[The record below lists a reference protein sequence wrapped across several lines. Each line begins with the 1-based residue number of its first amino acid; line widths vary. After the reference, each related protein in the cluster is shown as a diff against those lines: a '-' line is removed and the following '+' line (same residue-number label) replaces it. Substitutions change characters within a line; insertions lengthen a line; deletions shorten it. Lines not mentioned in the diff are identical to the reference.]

1 MTSTD
6 LRDLSGGEIADAE
19 SSAAG
24 RIFSTPL
31 AAALRRGVFPEG
43 LSESMCGKS
52 VGRVSHFVL
61 SNFFDSSGCANC
73 AIS

>member
-31 AAALRRGVFPEG
+31 AAALRRGVSSEG
-43 LSESMCGKS
+43 LYK
-52 VGRVSHFVL
+52 
-61 SNFFDSSGCANC
+61 
-73 AIS
+73 

>member
-6 LRDLSGGEIADAE
+6 LRDLSGGEIADVE

-31 AAALRRGVFPEG
+31 AAALRRGVFAEG
-43 LSESMCGKS
+43 LSESICGKR
-52 VGRVSHFVL
+52 VGRGVSHLFYIQIL
-61 SNFFDSSGCANC
+61 
-73 AIS
+73 